1 MPIFAESPRR
11 RCAVALLPLA
21 LILGLAVGARK
32 KGVEFHT
39 IQVKPGDTL
48 WGIANKYLEDPH
60 RWDEIV
66 KHNKKLSSDPTV
78 ALPGTKL
85 RVPAHLVKPKFK
97 AAKLT
102 YIEGEVWHRPSGRK
116 KWKRAKENMPLRT
129 GDRLRTDGWSRAR
142 MRFPHGSVLNLYSKS
157 LVIIQPDGPQG
168 SDMKLI
174 KGMLRALHLSLDA
187 GPATIVPKRKD
198 TIYEATATGDARMK
212 VQVFKGFADVSMGNK
227 SAIVSSGEE
236 IELQEGSESFSPRA
250 MLEENTSPDKMKA
263 LRSYQAQ
270 GAPRS
275 TTNLGEFKLDVR
287 TIKPGVPLAG
297 FRLQISRT
305 RDFKDV
311 VVDRVIDADKKFRLR
326 DSERVSGDY
335 YWRAAPIDL
344 LGDTGKYS
352 DPTYVF
358 ID

>member
-1 MPIFAESPRR
+1 MPVFAESPRR

-21 LILGLAVGARK
+21 LILVFSVGARK
-32 KGVEFHT
+32 KSIEFQI
-39 IQVKPGDTL
+39 IQVRPGDTL

-66 KHNKKLSSDPTV
+66 KHNKQISSDPTL

-85 RVPAHLVKPKFK
+85 RVPASLIKPAFK

-102 YIEGEVWHRPSGRK
+102 YIEGTVWHRPSDRK
-116 KWKRAKENMPLRT
+116 KWKKAKANMPLRT
-129 GDRLRTDGWSRAR
+129 GDRLRTDGWSKAR
-142 MRFPHGSVLNLYSKS
+142 MKFPRGSVLNLYSKS
-157 LVIIQPDGPQG
+157 VVLIQPNGPQG
-168 SDMKLI
+168 SDLKLI
-174 KGMLRALHLSLDA
+174 KGTLRALHLSLDA
-187 GPATIVPKRKD
+187 GPATIISKRED
-198 TIYEATATGDARMK
+198 TVFEVTANGDAHMK
-212 VQVFKGFADVSMGNK
+212 VQVFKGFADVSMGDK
-227 SAIVSSGEE
+227 SVIVSGGQE
-236 IELQEGSESFSPRA
+236 IELQEGREFFSPRV
-250 MLEENTSPDKMKA
+250 MDEETLSPDKIKA
-263 LRSYQAQ
+263 LRLYQAQ

-287 TIKPGVPLAG
+287 TIKLGVPLAG

-326 DSERVSGDY
+326 DSERVSGSY
-335 YWRAAPIDL
+335 WWRAAPIDL
-344 LGDTGKYS
+344 LGDTGEYS
-352 DPTYVF
+352 VPKYVF